1 MKLDP
6 IYQAE
11 LEEMFKN
18 PLHRGNIASPT
29 VLVSEQNPLCGD
41 NIKLQLQV
49 ENGVVQE
56 AKFEGSACAVSIIA
70 SEKLLSFIEG
80 KTVAEAESLTQNDLL
95 RILGVDV
102 SMSRIKCATL
112 VLTAL
117 KKALADLQ
125 KKTGKV
131 KIKGI

>member
-11 LEEMFKN
+11 LEEIFKN
-18 PLHRGNIASPT
+18 PRHKGNIVNPSFLA
-29 VLVSEQNPLCGD
+29 SEQNPLCGD
-41 NIKLQLQV
+41 SIRLQLRV
-49 ENGVVQE
+49 ENGIIQE
-56 AKFEGSACAVSIIA
+56 ARFDGSACAVSIIA

-80 KTVAEAESLTQNDLL
+80 KSVAEAKSLTQDDLL
-95 RILGVDV
+95 QILGVDV

-117 KKALADLQ
+117 KNALGSLQ
-125 KKTGKV
+125 EQES
-131 KIKGI
+131 

>member
-11 LEEMFKN
+11 LEEIFKN
-18 PLHRGNIASPT
+18 PRHKGNIVNPSILA
-29 VLVSEQNPLCGD
+29 SEQNPLCGD
-41 NIKLQLQV
+41 SIRLQLRV
-49 ENGVVQE
+49 ENGIIQE
-56 AKFEGSACAVSIIA
+56 ARFDGSACAVSIIA

-80 KTVAEAESLTQNDLL
+80 KSVAEAKSLTQDDLL
-95 RILGVDV
+95 QILGVDV

-117 KKALADLQ
+117 KNALTSLQ
-125 KKTGKV
+125 EQES
-131 KIKGI
+131 